1 MSERPMQ
8 HVEHLYAQ
16 ALEAQRTGR
25 GRAAETAY
33 RALLELQPDH
43 DDALHNLGLIAMQ
56 TGRPLDGIGLLRQAF
71 ERNPNKLH
79 FWTNYGKALI
89 AVGELELA
97 EDLERAGKR
106 AGIRHAEWE
115 QFLALVSQERK
126 LRKGLVGRRATLPDL
141 AQARRAIASGD
152 RDRLEAAW
160 STVSQSGVL
169 HPKLTWLE
177 GMVWLQRGHPQ
188 RALPILRRATAL
200 LSEDWEAW
208 AGLGNCVV
216 ALGHRALGAQIY
228 SSAIRLNP
236 DHEGLRADVV
246 NLYVDSDQPERALA
260 AAAETPGGL
269 NAISSPR
276 LLGAIGRALKLIQR
290 GDEALD
296 VFDRAVKLAPDDVR
310 LLAERADCFEGGGL
324 YDEALADWRKVA
336 GLNDPAFREAGVR
349 AAVLLAHLGQP
360 DRAWREVI
368 EHSSKLDRNAQEK
381 YLKSAL
387 FTINYAIEPTS
398 AEIIDLYRNYERR
411 FMQVATLPP
420 RPISVDGESRR
431 LRVGYVS
438 GDFRR
443 HSAAFF
449 ALPLFEHFDRDR
461 FEVFAYSTLDPKL
474 EDEWTE
480 RFTQCVDHFI
490 RVANVDDDAL
500 AQRVASERIDIL
512 VDLAG
517 HTVGGRLGVFAR
529 RPAPVSVSW
538 LGYGYTTGLSTIDWF
553 LGDEYVVPKGSEPY
567 FAECPWRLERPFLVY
582 RPEEGVM
589 GECGPLPAW
598 SGHGVVLGTLSRTI
612 RINDRVLS
620 VWAEILRR
628 VPGAKLHIDNKHVR
642 HPSARKLFLERCLA
656 QGIAEDRLILEYHSP
671 PWDVLRSFDLTLDCF
686 PHNSGTT
693 LFESAFMGVPFVTL
707 ADRPS
712 VGRIGSSVAHGLG
725 HPEWVAQTEAEYV
738 EKAVAMVADLDRLAA
753 LRAGLRERMKASPLM
768 DEAGFARSV
777 EEAYLGMCEAARV
790 KAAS

>member
-1 MSERPMQ
+1 MTSELADQ
-8 HVEHLYAQ
+8 TEALYAQ
-16 ALEAQRTGR
+16 GMQAQRSGR
-25 GRAAETAY
+25 FKDAEISY
-33 RALLELQPDH
+33 RALLQLLPEH
-43 DDALHNLGLIAMQ
+43 EDALHNLGLLAMQ
-56 TGRPLDGIGLLRQAF
+56 TGRPIDGISLLRRAF
-71 ERNPNKLH
+71 ERNPGKLH

-97 EDLERAGKR
+97 EELERAGR
-106 AGIRHAEWE
+106 QSQIRHLEWD

-126 LRKGLVGRRATLPDL
+126 LRKTATGRRAKLPSL
-141 AQARRAIASGD
+141 EQVRGALASGD
-152 RDRLEAAW
+152 RDRIEAAW
-160 STVSQSGVL
+160 RVIEASGVK
-169 HPKLTWLE
+169 HPKIAWLE
-177 GMVWLQRGHPQ
+177 GMVWLQRCHPQ
-188 RALPILRRATAL
+188 RALPILRRVTAL
-200 LSEDWEAW
+200 LPDDWEAW

-216 ALGHRALGAQIY
+216 ALGDRALGAQIY
-228 SSAIRLNP
+228 SNAMRLNP
-236 DHEGLRADVV
+236 GNEGLRADVV
-246 NLYVDSDQPERALA
+246 NLYVDSDQAERALA
-260 AAAETPGGL
+260 AAAEAPGGL
-269 NAISSPR
+269 NAISSSR
-276 LLGAIGRALKLIQR
+276 LLGAIGRALKLRQR

-368 EHSSKLDRNAQEK
+368 EHSSKLDRSAQEK

-398 AEIIDLYRNYERR
+398 TEIIDLYRDYERR
-411 FMQVATLPP
+411 FMQVPALPP
-420 RPISVDGESRR
+420 RPISAHGEGRR

-449 ALPLFEHFDRDR
+449 ALPLFEHFDRKR
-461 FEVFAYSTLDPKL
+461 FEVFAYSTLDPRL

-480 RFTQCVDHFI
+480 RFTQCVDHFV

-500 AQRVASERIDIL
+500 AQRVASEKIDIL

-553 LGDEYVVPKGSEPY
+553 LGDEYVVPEGSEPY
-567 FAECPWRLERPFLVY
+567 FAERPWRLERPFLVY
-582 RPEEGVM
+582 RPEEEVM
-589 GECGPLPAW
+589 GECGPLPAL
-598 SGHGVVLGTLSRTI
+598 SRDGVVLGTLSRTI

-628 VPGAKLHIDNKHVR
+628 VPSAKLHIDNKHVR

-738 EKAVAMVADLDRLAA
+738 EKAVAMVSDLDRLAA
-753 LRAGLRERMKASPLM
+753 LRAGLREQMKAGPLM